1 MGRAGSL
8 TTGESVGREDRR
20 VGGKGGGQEH
30 GGVETYSRRRANQ
43 NEGNRGKK
51 AQDPFRK

>member
-30 GGVETYSRRRANQ
+30 GGVETYSRRRAIQ
-43 NEGNRGKK
+43 NEGHRGKK